1 MSVTNTNTFIARL
14 IDQLYQDL
22 DNNYLI
28 QKWFERIITIEF
40 LVARRI
46 FNLKSYDKENII
58 NLCIRQNQYFKNIFD
73 NNIEELET
81 NYPYNFYNQDIIKLL
96 KDNINFSTPIEEIIN
111 YQEDFKDYERFTHFT
126 YTNRNS
132 NVEINKTNITMVTQ
146 IFTPKW
152 IAKYMV
158 QNIIKVNDAKY
169 SLIEKIDKDI
179 NFKTCKILDPCLGT
193 GNLLLEIN
201 KKVSRM

>member
-96 KDNINFSTPIEEIIN
+96 KDNI
-111 YQEDFKDYERFTHFT
+111 
-126 YTNRNS
+126 
-132 NVEINKTNITMVTQ
+132 
-146 IFTPKW
+146 
-152 IAKYMV
+152 
-158 QNIIKVNDAKY
+158 
-169 SLIEKIDKDI
+169 
-179 NFKTCKILDPCLGT
+179 
-193 GNLLLEIN
+193 
-201 KKVSRM
+201 

>member
-73 NNIEELET
+73 NKQCWLKVQRPRTRTLQIH
-81 NYPYNFYNQDIIKLL
+81 ILL
-96 KDNINFSTPIEEIIN
+96 
-111 YQEDFKDYERFTHFT
+111 
-126 YTNRNS
+126 
-132 NVEINKTNITMVTQ
+132 
-146 IFTPKW
+146 
-152 IAKYMV
+152 
-158 QNIIKVNDAKY
+158 
-169 SLIEKIDKDI
+169 
-179 NFKTCKILDPCLGT
+179 
-193 GNLLLEIN
+193 
-201 KKVSRM
+201 